1 MGAEALLGIVTD
13 ILEFSKFS
21 DEGAASRLKF
31 EFVPFSM
38 DKLSSDLARIVG
50 VKAERA
56 GVEVV
61 VRAATP
67 ARCSGPQGRV
77 LLSCGFQTRWIH
89 CGGGFVSTRLT
100 HDADQ
105 RGEGPSERGAAGRRV
120 SLATVRL

>member
-61 VRAATP
+61 VRTATP
-67 ARCSGPQGRV
+67 ARCSSLRV
-77 LLSCGFQTRWIH
+77 VRFSNPLNPPRGFCIN
-89 CGGGFVSTRLT
+89 
-100 HDADQ
+100 
-105 RGEGPSERGAAGRRV
+105 P
-120 SLATVRL
+120 